1 MLRDPRPGEYRVA
14 VRYFGSRLAR
24 LSRGATVNIALQ
36 TGFGTPAMREA
47 SISLRLLEQSGNV
60 AVGRFV
66 VQPGGRL
73 QISGGNA
80 SP

>member
-1 MLRDPRPGEYRVA
+1 M
-14 VRYFGSRLAR
+14 
-24 LSRGATVNIALQ
+24 SRGATVNGALQ
-36 TGFGTPAMREA
+36 TGFGTPGMREA

-60 AVGRFV
+60 AVGSFV

-73 QISGGNA
+73 QVVDDKA